1 MSIGTLRLACVALLA
16 LTAAAAPATRLS
28 IPGRHVAAA
37 PVFRPIIPDRYVVVL
52 NDPPV
57 AARFPARADADSSAA
72 ADYRRQIEA
81 KQAAVV
87 SELAGRHIQVTSRV
101 SHLLNALFV
110 SAPGHSIDELRA
122 IPGVKSVTPMR
133 RTKAHLNRAVQLMDA
148 QTAWN
153 AVGGQSNAG
162 KGIKIAI
169 LDSGIDLTN
178 PAFQDSSLPTPP
190 GFPLCSGFPIPS
202 GSSCASYTNS
212 KVIVARS

>member
-1 MSIGTLRLACVALLA
+1 MTSLRTAY
-16 LTAAAAPATRLS
+16 LTFT
-28 IPGRHVAAA
+28 
-37 PVFRPIIPDRYVVVL
+37 
-52 NDPPV
+52 
-57 AARFPARADADSSAA
+57 
-72 ADYRRQIEA
+72 DYRRQIEA

-133 RTKAHLNRAVQLMDA
+133 RTKAHLNRALQLMDA

-153 AVGGQSNAG
+153 MVGGQSNAG
-162 KGIKIAI
+162 KGIKIAV

-178 PAFQDSSLPTPP
+178 PAFQDSSLTM
-190 GFPLCSGFPIPS
+190 
-202 GSSCASYTNS
+202 
-212 KVIVARS
+212 